1 MGVVKSIDEIV
12 RERMSQCTAA
22 GAQQFIGSIRP
33 IYGSTQSGNPI
44 HTGTCILL
52 QIENGNYLL
61 TAAHVIDENEHSSL
75 YVGGESKVILIEEEF
90 LCTKKPEG
98 GRDNDHYDF
107 AWLQLG
113 DQFIGQM
120 GNVCFAEEKQLSS
133 YNGQTE
139 GRLYLA
145 LGYPNTK
152 NKQIDTQGKSVTP
165 HYMKYAS
172 TVKPNETLCKKLG
185 VSGKD
190 HLFLNYNP
198 KYSKDELG
206 KIVNSIAPRGISGG
220 ALIDMGN
227 IARPDSYVPNASWKG
242 QIAGMLI
249 ENHRDYKAMLAVKIG
264 VIVEQIKRNR
274 ALG

>member
-1 MGVVKSIDEIV
+1 MGIVKSIGEIV
-12 RERMSQCTAA
+12 RERMTECTDA

-33 IYGSTQSGNPI
+33 IYGSTENGNPI
-44 HTGTCILL
+44 HIGTCILL
-52 QIENGNYLL
+52 QIENLKYLL

-75 YVGGESKVILIEEEF
+75 YVGGESEVILIEGDF

-107 AWLQLG
+107 AWLQLS
-113 DQFIGQM
+113 DQFIGKM
-120 GNVCFAEEKQLSS
+120 GNVCFAEEKQFSN

-152 NKQIDTQGKSVTP
+152 NRQINTQEKSVKP

-172 TVKPNETLCKKLG
+172 TVKPNDVLCKKLG

-198 KYSKDELG
+198 KHSKDEAG
-206 KIVNSIAPRGISGG
+206 KIVNSIVPRGISGG

-227 IARPDSYVPNASWKG
+227 IAKLDSYIPGASCKG

-249 ENHRDYKAMLAVKIG
+249 ENHRDCKAMSAVKVG
-264 VIVEQIKRNR
+264 VIVEQIKMNNV
-274 ALG
+274 L